1 MVWTCDI
8 GWAGNRYSLFLSG
21 TIYAYTCLKSRS
33 MTYQHSPPCWD
44 VAGTRS
50 KNTHNE
56 RNQQCSHRGPD
67 SRHCSHPYTRS
78 DLDIAWNII
87 MHAVTSKTKKVLSTV
102 NQLLIMCKKF
112 FRGLRDILWRE
123 HFSPRTSPPMS
134 RILRCQL
141 FSSSSWKLVAIN
153 QFFTC

>member
-8 GWAGNRYSLFLSG
+8 GWTGKRYGLFLSG
-21 TIYAYTCLKSRS
+21 TIYAYTCLKSSS

-67 SRHCSHPYTRS
+67 SRHCCHPYTRS
-78 DLDIAWNII
+78 DLDVAWNII
-87 MHAVTSKTKKVLSTV
+87 MHAVTSKTKRFY
-102 NQLLIMCKKF
+102 QL
-112 FRGLRDILWRE
+112 
-123 HFSPRTSPPMS
+123 
-134 RILRCQL
+134 
-141 FSSSSWKLVAIN
+141 
-153 QFFTC
+153 